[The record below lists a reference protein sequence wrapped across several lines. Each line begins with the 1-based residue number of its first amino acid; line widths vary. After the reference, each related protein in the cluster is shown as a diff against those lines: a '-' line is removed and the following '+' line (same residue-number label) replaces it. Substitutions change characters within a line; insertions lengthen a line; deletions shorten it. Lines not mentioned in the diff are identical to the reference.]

1 MKQEKNIFHVKSANS
16 EISDEQYN
24 KIKEDFF
31 AENTENLSL
40 DWDNEDNYENDENVN
55 NKSREDKSYFQN
67 D

>member
-1 MKQEKNIFHVKSANS
+1 MYIFVKRVNP

-55 NKSREDKSYFQN
+55 NKSREEKSYFQN

>member
-1 MKQEKNIFHVKSANS
+1 MYIFVKRVNS

-40 DWDNEDNYENDENVN
+40 DWDNEDNYENDIN
-55 NKSREDKSYFQN
+55 NKSREN
-67 D
+67 